1 MLQLKRQKRL
11 SMRIRTE
18 ELSKTYDRKHKALES
33 LSIDVNMNGI
43 FSVIGRNGAGKT
55 TFVRIMSTELL
66 PTSGRGYINEMDVV
80 DQADAVR
87 QDIAVVPQEARP
99 LPWLTPLQT
108 VSSYLMWRGY
118 SYREA
123 NEKGKEA
130 LRELGLEGKENEKS
144 RKLSGGQ
151 KRKLMAATVISS
163 EAHIVF
169 LDEPTTG
176 LDYLSRK
183 ELWQLLSRMKKDR
196 LIILTT
202 HYLEEAEILGDQIM
216 IIDHGKLVDLGT
228 IDNLRNKVKLP
239 YVLKVYAENFKLE
252 DDDFQ
257 VHPVSERETFVY
269 GSASKIYGLIPYL
282 VTNKMKFTVE
292 EASLSNIFEQY
303 LGSAEDEE
311 NEEEDW

>member
-1 MLQLKRQKRL
+1 
-11 SMRIRTE
+11 MRIQTSD
-18 ELSKTYDRKHKALES
+18 LSKTYEKKYIALENLTLDLS
-33 LSIDVNMNGI
+33 LNGI
-43 FSVIGRNGAGKT
+43 FSIIGRNGAGKT
-55 TFVRIMSTELL
+55 TFVRIMSTELM
-66 PTSGRGYINEMDVV
+66 PTSGSGYINEMDVV
-80 DQADAVR
+80 SQAIEVR
-87 QDIAVVPQEARP
+87 QQIAVVPQEARP

-130 LRELGLEGKENEKS
+130 LRELGLEGKEGVKS

-151 KRKLMAATVISS
+151 KRKLMVATVISS
-163 EAHIVF
+163 EAPIVF

-183 ELWQLLSRMKKDR
+183 ELWQLLSKMKKDR

-216 IIDHGKLVDLGT
+216 ILDSGKLVDIGK
-228 IDNLRNKVKLP
+228 IDDLRSKVKLP
-239 YVLKVYAENFKLE
+239 YVLKVYSDNFKIE
-252 DDDFQ
+252 DNELQ
-257 VHPVSERETFVY
+257 VHPVSEKETFVY
-269 GSASKIYGLIPYL
+269 GSATKIYGLVPYL

-303 LGSAEDEE
+303 LGGEEGE
-311 NEEEDW
+311 NEKEDW

>member
-1 MLQLKRQKRL
+1 
-11 SMRIRTE
+11 MRIQTSD
-18 ELSKTYDRKHKALES
+18 LSKTYEKKYTALEN
-33 LSIDVNMNGI
+33 LTLDLNLNGI
-43 FSVIGRNGAGKT
+43 FSIIGRNGAGKT
-55 TFVRIMSTELL
+55 TFVRIMSTELM
-66 PTSGRGYINEMDVV
+66 PTSGSGFINEMDVV
-80 DQADAVR
+80 SQAIEVR
-87 QDIAVVPQEARP
+87 QQIAVVPQEARP

-130 LRELGLEGKENEKS
+130 LRELGLEGKEGVKS

-151 KRKLMAATVISS
+151 KRKLMVATVISS
-163 EAHIVF
+163 EAPVVF

-183 ELWQLLSRMKKDR
+183 ELWQLLSKMKKDR

-216 IIDHGKLVDLGT
+216 ILDRGKLVDIGK
-228 IDNLRNKVKLP
+228 IDDLRSKVKLP
-239 YVLKVYAENFKLE
+239 YVLKVYSDNFKIE
-252 DDDFQ
+252 DNELQ
-257 VHPVSERETFVY
+257 VPPVSEKETFVY
-269 GSASKIYGLIPYL
+269 GSATKIYGLLPYL

-303 LGSAEDEE
+303 LGGEEGE
-311 NEEEDW
+311 NEKEDW

>member
-1 MLQLKRQKRL
+1 
-11 SMRIRTE
+11 MRIRTTG
-18 ELSKTYDRKHKALES
+18 LSKTYDRKNKALED
-33 LSIDVNMNGI
+33 LSIDLNMNGI
-43 FSVIGRNGAGKT
+43 FSIIGRNGAGKT
-55 TFVRIMSTELL
+55 TFVRILSTELL
-66 PTSGRGYINEMDVV
+66 PTSGKGYINDADVV
-80 DQADAVR
+80 EQAESVR
-87 QDIAVVPQEARP
+87 REIAVVPQEARP

-130 LRELGLEGKENEKS
+130 LRELGLEGKEGEKS

-151 KRKLMAATVISS
+151 KRKLMVATVISS
-163 EAHIVF
+163 EAPVVF

-183 ELWQLLSRMKKDR
+183 ELWQLLSKMKRDR

-216 IIDHGKLVDLGT
+216 ILDKGKLVDIGG
-228 IDNLRNKVKLP
+228 IEDLRSKVKLP
-239 YVLKVYAENFKLE
+239 YVLKVYSENFKISE
-252 DDDFQ
+252 DEVQ
-257 VHPVSERETFVY
+257 VHPVSEKETFVY
-269 GSASKIYGLIPYL
+269 GSAAKIYGLVPYL

-292 EASLSNIFEQY
+292 EASLTSIFEQY
-303 LGSAEDEE
+303 LGNEEEEKE
-311 NEEEDW
+311 NEEKNW

>member
-1 MLQLKRQKRL
+1 
-11 SMRIRTE
+11 MRIRTI
-18 ELSKTYDRKHKALES
+18 ELSKTYEKKSRALEN

-43 FSVIGRNGAGKT
+43 FSIIGRNGAGKT
-55 TFVRIMSTELL
+55 TFVRILSTELL
-66 PTSGRGYINEMDVV
+66 PTSGSGYINDKDVI
-80 DQADAVR
+80 DQAEEVR
-87 QDIAVVPQEARP
+87 QEIAVVPQEARP

-123 NEKGKEA
+123 KEKGKEA
-130 LRELGLEGKENEKS
+130 LRELGLEDKEGEKS

-151 KRKLMAATVISS
+151 KRKLMVATVISS
-163 EAHIVF
+163 EAPIVF

-216 IIDHGKLVDLGT
+216 ILDHGKLVDMGN
-228 IDNLRNKVKLP
+228 IEDLRAKVKLP
-239 YVLKVYAENFKLE
+239 YVLKVFSEDFKLE
-252 DDDFQ
+252 DNELQ

-269 GSASKIYGLIPYL
+269 GSASKIYGLVPYL
-282 VTNKMKFTVE
+282 VTKKMKFTVE

-303 LGSAEDEE
+303 LGNGEEVEE
-311 NEEEDW
+311 NEKEDW

>member
-1 MLQLKRQKRL
+1 
-11 SMRIRTE
+11 MRIQTSD
-18 ELSKTYDRKHKALES
+18 LSKTYEKKYTALEN
-33 LSIDVNMNGI
+33 LTLDLNLNGI
-43 FSVIGRNGAGKT
+43 FSIIGRNGAGKT
-55 TFVRIMSTELL
+55 TFVRIMSTELM
-66 PTSGRGYINEMDVV
+66 PTSGSGFINEMDVV
-80 DQADAVR
+80 SRAIEVR
-87 QDIAVVPQEARP
+87 QQIAVVPQEARP

-130 LRELGLEGKENEKS
+130 LRELGLEGKEGVKS

-151 KRKLMAATVISS
+151 KRKLMVATVISS
-163 EAHIVF
+163 EAPVVF

-183 ELWQLLSRMKKDR
+183 ELWQLLSKMKKDR

-216 IIDHGKLVDLGT
+216 ILDRGKLVDIGK
-228 IDNLRNKVKLP
+228 IDDLRSKVKLP
-239 YVLKVYAENFKLE
+239 YVLKVYSDNFKIE
-252 DDDFQ
+252 DNELQ
-257 VHPVSERETFVY
+257 VHPVSEKETFVY
-269 GSASKIYGLIPYL
+269 GSATKIYGLLPYL

-303 LGSAEDEE
+303 LGGEEGE
-311 NEEEDW
+311 NEKEDW

>member
-1 MLQLKRQKRL
+1 
-11 SMRIRTE
+11 MRIQTSD
-18 ELSKTYDRKHKALES
+18 LSKTYEKKYTALEN
-33 LSIDVNMNGI
+33 LTLDLNLNGI
-43 FSVIGRNGAGKT
+43 FSIIGRNGAGKT
-55 TFVRIMSTELL
+55 TFIRIMSTELM
-66 PTSGRGYINEMDVV
+66 PTSGSGFINEMDVV
-80 DQADAVR
+80 SRAIEVR
-87 QDIAVVPQEARP
+87 QQIAVVPQEARP

-130 LRELGLEGKENEKS
+130 LRELGLEGKEGVKS

-151 KRKLMAATVISS
+151 KRKLMVATVISS
-163 EAHIVF
+163 EAPVVF

-183 ELWQLLSRMKKDR
+183 ELWQLLSKMKKDR

-216 IIDHGKLVDLGT
+216 ILDRGKLVDIGK
-228 IDNLRNKVKLP
+228 IDDLRSKVKLP
-239 YVLKVYAENFKLE
+239 YVLKVYSDNFKIE
-252 DDDFQ
+252 DNELQ
-257 VHPVSERETFVY
+257 VHPVSEKETFVY
-269 GSASKIYGLIPYL
+269 GSATKIYGLLPYL
-282 VTNKMKFTVE
+282 VTSKMKFTVE

-303 LGSAEDEE
+303 LGGEEGE
-311 NEEEDW
+311 NEKEDW

>member
-1 MLQLKRQKRL
+1 
-11 SMRIRTE
+11 MRIQTSD
-18 ELSKTYDRKHKALES
+18 LSKTYEKKYTALEN
-33 LSIDVNMNGI
+33 LTLDLNLNGI
-43 FSVIGRNGAGKT
+43 FSIIGRNGAGKT
-55 TFVRIMSTELL
+55 TFIRIMSTELM
-66 PTSGRGYINEMDVV
+66 PTSGSGFINEMDVV
-80 DQADAVR
+80 SRAIEVR
-87 QDIAVVPQEARP
+87 QQIAVVPQEARP

-130 LRELGLEGKENEKS
+130 LRELGLEGKEGVKS

-151 KRKLMAATVISS
+151 KRKLMVATVISS
-163 EAHIVF
+163 EAPVVF

-183 ELWQLLSRMKKDR
+183 ELWQLLSKMKKDR

-216 IIDHGKLVDLGT
+216 ILDSGKLVDIGK
-228 IDNLRNKVKLP
+228 IDDLRSKVKLP
-239 YVLKVYAENFKLE
+239 YVLKVYSDNFKIE
-252 DDDFQ
+252 DNELQ
-257 VHPVSERETFVY
+257 VHPVSEKETFVY
-269 GSASKIYGLIPYL
+269 GSATKIYGLLPYL

-303 LGSAEDEE
+303 LGGEEGE
-311 NEEEDW
+311 NEKEDW

>member
-1 MLQLKRQKRL
+1 MRL
-11 SMRIRTE
+11 RTL
-18 ELSKTYDRKHKALES
+18 ELSKTYEKKYKALEGLS
-33 LSIDVNMNGI
+33 LDINMNGI

-55 TFVRIMSTELL
+55 TFVRILSTELL
-66 PTSGRGYINEMDVV
+66 PTSGRGFINEMDVV
-80 DQADAVR
+80 EDAESVR

-118 SYREA
+118 SYRES
-123 NEKGKEA
+123 NEKAKEA
-130 LRELGLEGKENEKS
+130 LRELGLEGKEGQKS

-151 KRKLMAATVISS
+151 KRKLMVATVISS
-163 EAHIVF
+163 EAPIVF

-183 ELWQLLSRMKKDR
+183 ELWQLLSKMKKDR

-202 HYLEEAEILGDQIM
+202 HYLEEAETLGDQIM
-216 IIDHGKLVDLGT
+216 ILDKGKLVDIGG
-228 IDNLRNKVKLP
+228 IEDLRSKVKLP
-239 YVLKVYAENFKLE
+239 YVLKVYSQNLKIDEA
-252 DDDFQ
+252 DVQ
-257 VHPVSERETFVY
+257 VHPVSDKETFIY
-269 GSASKIYGLIPYL
+269 GSASRIYGLIPYL

-303 LGSAEDEE
+303 LGTEEDEKE
-311 NEEEDW
+311 NEEESW

>member
-1 MLQLKRQKRL
+1 
-11 SMRIRTE
+11 MRIQTSD
-18 ELSKTYDRKHKALES
+18 LSKTYEKKYTALEN
-33 LSIDVNMNGI
+33 LTLDLNLNGI
-43 FSVIGRNGAGKT
+43 FSIIGRNGAGKT
-55 TFVRIMSTELL
+55 TFIRIMSTELM
-66 PTSGRGYINEMDVV
+66 PTSGSGFINEMDVV
-80 DQADAVR
+80 SRAIEVR
-87 QDIAVVPQEARP
+87 QQIAVVPQEARP

-130 LRELGLEGKENEKS
+130 LRELGLEGKEGVKS

-151 KRKLMAATVISS
+151 KRKLMVATVISS
-163 EAHIVF
+163 EAPVVF

-183 ELWQLLSRMKKDR
+183 ELWQLLSKMKKDR

-216 IIDHGKLVDLGT
+216 ILDRGKLVDIGK
-228 IDNLRNKVKLP
+228 IDDLRSKVKLP
-239 YVLKVYAENFKLE
+239 YVLKVYSDNFKIE
-252 DDDFQ
+252 DNELQ
-257 VHPVSERETFVY
+257 VHPVSEKETFVY
-269 GSASKIYGLIPYL
+269 GSATKIYGLLPYL

-303 LGSAEDEE
+303 LGGEEGE
-311 NEEEDW
+311 NEKEDW

>member
-1 MLQLKRQKRL
+1 
-11 SMRIRTE
+11 MRIRTD
-18 ELSKTYDRKHKALES
+18 ELSKTYERKYKALEG
-33 LSIDVNMNGI
+33 LTLDLNRNGI
-43 FSVIGRNGAGKT
+43 FSIIGRNGAGKT

-66 PTSGRGYINEMDVV
+66 PTSGRGYINELDVV
-80 DQADAVR
+80 ERATEIR
-87 QDIAVVPQEARP
+87 QEIAVVPQEARP

-130 LRELGLEGKENEKS
+130 LRELGLEGKEGEKS

-151 KRKLMAATVISS
+151 KRKLMVATVISS
-163 EAHIVF
+163 EAPIVF

-183 ELWQLLSRMKKDR
+183 ELWQLLSRLKKDR

-216 IIDHGKLVDLGT
+216 IIDHGRLVDIGG
-228 IDNLRNKVKLP
+228 IEDLRSKVKLP
-239 YVLKVYAENFKLE
+239 YVLKVYSENFKTDEE
-252 DDDFQ
+252 DVQ
-257 VHPVSERETFVY
+257 VHPVSEKETFVY
-269 GSASKIYGLIPYL
+269 GSASKIYGLVPYL

-303 LGSAEDEE
+303 LGNGEEEE
-311 NEEEDW
+311 NEKED

>member
-1 MLQLKRQKRL
+1 
-11 SMRIRTE
+11 MRIQTSD
-18 ELSKTYDRKHKALES
+18 LSKTYEKKYTALEN
-33 LSIDVNMNGI
+33 LTLDLNLNGI
-43 FSVIGRNGAGKT
+43 FSIIGRNGAGKT
-55 TFVRIMSTELL
+55 TFVRIMSTELM
-66 PTSGRGYINEMDVV
+66 PTSGSGFINEMDVV
-80 DQADAVR
+80 SQAIEVR
-87 QDIAVVPQEARP
+87 QQIAVVPQEARP

-130 LRELGLEGKENEKS
+130 LRELGLEGKEGVKS

-151 KRKLMAATVISS
+151 KRKLMVATVISS
-163 EAHIVF
+163 EAPVVF

-183 ELWQLLSRMKKDR
+183 ELWQLLSKMKKDR

-216 IIDHGKLVDLGT
+216 ILDRGKLVDIGK
-228 IDNLRNKVKLP
+228 IDDLRSKVKLP
-239 YVLKVYAENFKLE
+239 YVLKVYSDNFKIE
-252 DDDFQ
+252 DNELQ
-257 VHPVSERETFVY
+257 VHPVSEKETFVY
-269 GSASKIYGLIPYL
+269 GSATKIYGLLPYL
-282 VTNKMKFTVE
+282 VTSKMKFTVE

-303 LGSAEDEE
+303 LGGEEGE
-311 NEEEDW
+311 NEKEDW

>member
-1 MLQLKRQKRL
+1 
-11 SMRIRTE
+11 MRIQTSD
-18 ELSKTYDRKHKALES
+18 LSKTYEKKYTALEN
-33 LSIDVNMNGI
+33 LTLDLNLNGI
-43 FSVIGRNGAGKT
+43 FSIIGRNGAGKT
-55 TFVRIMSTELL
+55 TFIRIMSTELM
-66 PTSGRGYINEMDVV
+66 PTSGSGFINEMDVV
-80 DQADAVR
+80 SQAIEVR
-87 QDIAVVPQEARP
+87 QQIAVVPQEARP

-130 LRELGLEGKENEKS
+130 LRELGLEGKEGVKS

-151 KRKLMAATVISS
+151 KRKLMVATVISS
-163 EAHIVF
+163 EAPVVF

-183 ELWQLLSRMKKDR
+183 ELWQLLSKMKKDR

-216 IIDHGKLVDLGT
+216 ILDRGKLVDIGK
-228 IDNLRNKVKLP
+228 IDDLRSKVKLP
-239 YVLKVYAENFKLE
+239 YVLKVYSDNFKIE
-252 DDDFQ
+252 DNELQ
-257 VHPVSERETFVY
+257 VHPVSEKETFVY
-269 GSASKIYGLIPYL
+269 GSATKIYGLLPYL

-303 LGSAEDEE
+303 LGGEEGE
-311 NEEEDW
+311 NEKEDW

>member
-1 MLQLKRQKRL
+1 
-11 SMRIRTE
+11 MRIQTSD
-18 ELSKTYDRKHKALES
+18 LSKTYEKKYTALEN
-33 LSIDVNMNGI
+33 LTLDLNLNGI
-43 FSVIGRNGAGKT
+43 FSIIGRNGAGKT
-55 TFVRIMSTELL
+55 TFVRIMSTELM
-66 PTSGRGYINEMDVV
+66 PTSGSGFINEMDVV
-80 DQADAVR
+80 SQAIEVR
-87 QDIAVVPQEARP
+87 QQIAVVPQEARP

-130 LRELGLEGKENEKS
+130 LRELGLEGKEGVKS

-151 KRKLMAATVISS
+151 KRKLMVATVISS
-163 EAHIVF
+163 EAPIVF

-183 ELWQLLSRMKKDR
+183 ELWQLLSKMKKDR

-216 IIDHGKLVDLGT
+216 ILDSGKLVDIGK
-228 IDNLRNKVKLP
+228 IDDLRSKVKLP
-239 YVLKVYAENFKLE
+239 YVLKVYSDNFKIE
-252 DDDFQ
+252 DNELQ
-257 VHPVSERETFVY
+257 VHPVSEKETFVY
-269 GSASKIYGLIPYL
+269 GSATKIYGLLPYL

-303 LGSAEDEE
+303 LGGEEGE
-311 NEEEDW
+311 NEKEDW

>member
-1 MLQLKRQKRL
+1 
-11 SMRIRTE
+11 MRIQTSD
-18 ELSKTYDRKHKALES
+18 LSKTYEKKYTALEN
-33 LSIDVNMNGI
+33 LTLDLNLNGI
-43 FSVIGRNGAGKT
+43 FSIIGRNGAGKT
-55 TFVRIMSTELL
+55 TFVRIMSTELM
-66 PTSGRGYINEMDVV
+66 PTSGSGFINEMDVV
-80 DQADAVR
+80 SQAIEVR
-87 QDIAVVPQEARP
+87 QQIAVVPQEARP

-130 LRELGLEGKENEKS
+130 LRELGLEGKEGVKS

-151 KRKLMAATVISS
+151 KRKLMVATVISS
-163 EAHIVF
+163 EAPVVF

-183 ELWQLLSRMKKDR
+183 ELWQLLSKMKKDR

-216 IIDHGKLVDLGT
+216 ILDRGKLVDIGK
-228 IDNLRNKVKLP
+228 IDDLRSKVKLP
-239 YVLKVYAENFKLE
+239 YVLKVYSDNFKIE
-252 DDDFQ
+252 DNELQ
-257 VHPVSERETFVY
+257 VHPVSEKETFVY
-269 GSASKIYGLIPYL
+269 GSATKIYGLLPYL

-303 LGSAEDEE
+303 LGGEEGE
-311 NEEEDW
+311 NEKEDW

>member
-1 MLQLKRQKRL
+1 
-11 SMRIRTE
+11 MRIQTSD
-18 ELSKTYDRKHKALES
+18 LSKTYDKKYTALEN
-33 LSIDVNMNGI
+33 LTLDLNLNGI
-43 FSVIGRNGAGKT
+43 FSIIGRNGAGKT
-55 TFVRIMSTELL
+55 TFVRIMSTELM
-66 PTSGRGYINEMDVV
+66 PTSGSGFINEMDVV
-80 DQADAVR
+80 SQAIEVR
-87 QDIAVVPQEARP
+87 QQIAVVPQEARP

-130 LRELGLEGKENEKS
+130 LRELGLEGKEREKS

-151 KRKLMAATVISS
+151 KRKLMVATVISS
-163 EAHIVF
+163 EAPVVF

-183 ELWQLLSRMKKDR
+183 ELWQLLSKMKKDR

-216 IIDHGKLVDLGT
+216 ILDSGKLVDIGK
-228 IDNLRNKVKLP
+228 IDDLRAKVKLP
-239 YVLKVYAENFKLE
+239 YVLKVYSDNFKIE
-252 DDDFQ
+252 DNELQ
-257 VHPVSERETFVY
+257 VHPVSEKETFVY
-269 GSASKIYGLIPYL
+269 GSATKIYGLMPYL

-292 EASLSNIFEQY
+292 EASLSSIFEQY
-303 LGSAEDEE
+303 VGGEEGE
-311 NEEEDW
+311 NEKEYW

>member
-1 MLQLKRQKRL
+1 
-11 SMRIRTE
+11 MRIQTSD
-18 ELSKTYDRKHKALES
+18 LSKTYEKKYTALEN
-33 LSIDVNMNGI
+33 LTLDLNLNGI
-43 FSVIGRNGAGKT
+43 FSIIGRNGAGKT
-55 TFVRIMSTELL
+55 TFVRIMSTELM
-66 PTSGRGYINEMDVV
+66 PTSGSGFINEMDVV
-80 DQADAVR
+80 SQAIEVR
-87 QDIAVVPQEARP
+87 QQIAVVPQEARP

-130 LRELGLEGKENEKS
+130 LRELGLEGKESVKS

-151 KRKLMAATVISS
+151 KRKLMVATVISS
-163 EAHIVF
+163 EAPIVF

-183 ELWQLLSRMKKDR
+183 ELWQLLSKMKKDR

-216 IIDHGKLVDLGT
+216 ILDSGKLVDIGK
-228 IDNLRNKVKLP
+228 IDDLRSKVKLP
-239 YVLKVYAENFKLE
+239 YVLKVYSDNFKIE
-252 DDDFQ
+252 DNELQ
-257 VHPVSERETFVY
+257 VHPVSEKETFVY
-269 GSASKIYGLIPYL
+269 GSATKIYGLVPYL

-303 LGSAEDEE
+303 LGGEEGE
-311 NEEEDW
+311 NEKEDW

>member
-1 MLQLKRQKRL
+1 
-11 SMRIRTE
+11 MRIRTS
-18 ELSKTYDRKHKALES
+18 ELFKTYEKKYRALEN

-66 PTSGRGYINEMDVV
+66 PTSGKGYINEMDVV
-80 DQADAVR
+80 EQAEAIR
-87 QDIAVVPQEARP
+87 QEIAVVPQEARP
-99 LPWLTPLQT
+99 MPWLTPLQT

-123 NEKGKEA
+123 KEKGKEA

-163 EAHIVF
+163 EAPIVF

-183 ELWQLLSRMKKDR
+183 ELWQLLSKMKKDR

-202 HYLEEAEILGDQIM
+202 HYLEEAEVLGDQIM
-216 IIDHGKLVDLGT
+216 ILDHGRLVDIGT
-228 IDNLRNKVKLP
+228 IDSLRNKVKLP
-239 YVLKVYAENFKLE
+239 YVLKVYSENFKV
-252 DDDFQ
+252 DDNEVQ
-257 VHPVSERETFVY
+257 IHPISNKETMVY
-269 GSASKIYGLIPYL
+269 GSASKIYGFIPYL

-303 LGSAEDEE
+303 LGNGEEGDE
-311 NEEEDW
+311 NEKKDW

>member
-1 MLQLKRQKRL
+1 
-11 SMRIRTE
+11 MRIQTSD
-18 ELSKTYDRKHKALES
+18 LSKTYEKKYTALEN
-33 LSIDVNMNGI
+33 LTLDLNLNGI
-43 FSVIGRNGAGKT
+43 FSIIGRNGAGKT
-55 TFVRIMSTELL
+55 TFVRIMSTELM
-66 PTSGRGYINEMDVV
+66 PTSGSGFINEMDVV
-80 DQADAVR
+80 SQAIEVR
-87 QDIAVVPQEARP
+87 QQIAVVPQEARP

-130 LRELGLEGKENEKS
+130 LRELGLEGKEGVKS

-151 KRKLMAATVISS
+151 KRKLMVATVISS
-163 EAHIVF
+163 EAPVVF

-183 ELWQLLSRMKKDR
+183 ELWQLLSKMKKDR

-216 IIDHGKLVDLGT
+216 ILDSGKLVDIGK
-228 IDNLRNKVKLP
+228 IDDLRSKVKLP
-239 YVLKVYAENFKLE
+239 YVLKVYSDNFKIE
-252 DDDFQ
+252 DNELQ
-257 VHPVSERETFVY
+257 VHPVSEKETFVY
-269 GSASKIYGLIPYL
+269 GSATKIYGLMPYL

-303 LGSAEDEE
+303 LGGEEGE
-311 NEEEDW
+311 NEKEDW

>member
-1 MLQLKRQKRL
+1 
-11 SMRIRTE
+11 MRIQTSD
-18 ELSKTYDRKHKALES
+18 LSKTYEKKYTALEN
-33 LSIDVNMNGI
+33 LTLDLNLNGI
-43 FSVIGRNGAGKT
+43 FSIIGRNGAGKT
-55 TFVRIMSTELL
+55 TFVRIMSTELM
-66 PTSGRGYINEMDVV
+66 PTSGTGFINEMDVV
-80 DQADAVR
+80 SQAIEVR
-87 QDIAVVPQEARP
+87 QQIAVVPQEARP

-130 LRELGLEGKENEKS
+130 LRELGLEGKEGVKS

-151 KRKLMAATVISS
+151 KRKLMVATVISS
-163 EAHIVF
+163 EAPVVF

-183 ELWQLLSRMKKDR
+183 ELWQLLSKMKKDR

-216 IIDHGKLVDLGT
+216 ILDSGKLVDIGK
-228 IDNLRNKVKLP
+228 IDDLRSKVKLP
-239 YVLKVYAENFKLE
+239 YVLKVYSDNFKIE
-252 DDDFQ
+252 DNELQ
-257 VHPVSERETFVY
+257 VHPVSEKETFVY
-269 GSASKIYGLIPYL
+269 GSATKIYGLLPYL

-303 LGSAEDEE
+303 LGGEEGE
-311 NEEEDW
+311 NEKEDW

>member
-1 MLQLKRQKRL
+1 
-11 SMRIRTE
+11 MRIQTFD
-18 ELSKTYDRKHKALES
+18 LSKTYEKKNTALKN
-33 LSIDVNMNGI
+33 LTLDLNLNGI
-43 FSVIGRNGAGKT
+43 FSIIGRNGAGKT
-55 TFVRIMSTELL
+55 TFVRIMSTELM
-66 PTSGRGYINEMDVV
+66 PTSGNGFINEMDVV
-80 DQADAVR
+80 SQATEVR
-87 QDIAVVPQEARP
+87 QQIAVVPQEARP

-130 LRELGLEGKENEKS
+130 LRELGLEGKEREKS

-151 KRKLMAATVISS
+151 KRKLMVATVISS
-163 EAHIVF
+163 EAPVVF

-183 ELWQLLSRMKKDR
+183 ELWQLLSKMKKDR

-216 IIDHGKLVDLGT
+216 ILDSGKLVDIGK
-228 IDNLRNKVKLP
+228 IDDLRAKVKLP
-239 YVLKVYAENFKLE
+239 YVLKVYSDNFKIE
-252 DDDFQ
+252 DNELQ
-257 VHPVSERETFVY
+257 VHPVSEKETFVY
-269 GSASKIYGLIPYL
+269 GSATKIYGLMPYL

-303 LGSAEDEE
+303 LGGEEGE
-311 NEEEDW
+311 NEKEDW

>member
-1 MLQLKRQKRL
+1 
-11 SMRIRTE
+11 MRIKTVG
-18 ELSKTYDRKHKALES
+18 LSKTYERKLRALES
-33 LSIDVNMNGI
+33 LSIDLDMNGI

-66 PTSGRGYINEMDVV
+66 PTSGRGYINGWDVV
-80 DQADAVR
+80 DDADKVR
-87 QDIAVVPQEARP
+87 QEIAVVPQEARP

-123 NEKGKEA
+123 MEKGKDA
-130 LRELGLEGKENEKS
+130 LRELGLGGREGEKS

-151 KRKLMAATVISS
+151 KRKLMVATVISG
-163 EAHIVF
+163 EAPVIF

-183 ELWQLLSRMKKDR
+183 ELWQLLSRLKKDR

-216 IIDHGKLVDLGT
+216 ILDHGKLVDIGT
-228 IDNLRNKVKLP
+228 IGDLRNKVKFP
-239 YVLKVYAENFKLE
+239 YVLKVHSENFRIE
-252 DDDFQ
+252 DDEVQ
-257 VHPVSERETFVY
+257 VHPVSERETFLY
-269 GSASKIYGLIPYL
+269 GTASKIYSLIPFL

-303 LGSAEDEE
+303 LG
-311 NEEEDW
+311 NEEEGDGDEKEDW

>member
-1 MLQLKRQKRL
+1 
-11 SMRIRTE
+11 MRIQTSD
-18 ELSKTYDRKHKALES
+18 LSKTYEKKYTALEN
-33 LSIDVNMNGI
+33 LTLDLNLNGI
-43 FSVIGRNGAGKT
+43 FSIIGRNGAGKT
-55 TFVRIMSTELL
+55 TFVRIMSTELM
-66 PTSGRGYINEMDVV
+66 PTSGSGFINEMDVV
-80 DQADAVR
+80 SQAIEVR
-87 QDIAVVPQEARP
+87 QQIAVVPQEARP

-130 LRELGLEGKENEKS
+130 LRELGLEGKEGVKS

-151 KRKLMAATVISS
+151 KRKLMVATVISS
-163 EAHIVF
+163 EAPVVF

-183 ELWQLLSRMKKDR
+183 ELWQLLSKMKKDR

-216 IIDHGKLVDLGT
+216 ILDSGKLVDIGK
-228 IDNLRNKVKLP
+228 IDDLRSKVKLP
-239 YVLKVYAENFKLE
+239 YVLKVYSDNFKIE
-252 DDDFQ
+252 DNELQ
-257 VHPVSERETFVY
+257 VHPVSEKETFVY
-269 GSASKIYGLIPYL
+269 GSATKIYGLLPYL

-303 LGSAEDEE
+303 LGGEEGE
-311 NEEEDW
+311 NEKEDW

>member
-1 MLQLKRQKRL
+1 MRL
-11 SMRIRTE
+11 RTL
-18 ELSKTYDRKHKALES
+18 ELSKTYEKKYKALENLS
-33 LSIDVNMNGI
+33 LDLNMNGI

-55 TFVRIMSTELL
+55 TFVRILSTELL
-66 PTSGRGYINEMDVV
+66 PTSGKGFINEVDVV
-80 DQADAVR
+80 EDAETVR

-118 SYREA
+118 SYRES

-130 LRELGLEGKENEKS
+130 LRELGLEGKEGQKS

-151 KRKLMAATVISS
+151 KRKLMVATVIAS
-163 EAHIVF
+163 EAPVIF

-202 HYLEEAEILGDQIM
+202 HYLEEAETLGDQIM
-216 IIDHGKLVDLGT
+216 ILDKGKLVDIGG
-228 IDNLRNKVKLP
+228 IDDLRSKVKLP
-239 YVLKVYAENFKLE
+239 YVLKVHSENFRIEE
-252 DDDFQ
+252 DDVQ
-257 VHPVSERETFVY
+257 VHNVSDKETFVY

-292 EASLSNIFEQY
+292 EASLSSIFEQY
-303 LGSAEDEE
+303 LGTDEDEEE
-311 NEEEDW
+311 NEEKNW